1 MDTKNHK
8 AISKRDF
15 KLALRALGLELPRNE
30 YIRLVSRIEK
40 DQNGFIHK
48 EIFMKEA
55 CKLMSSRDNIEN
67 DMIKAFRLI
76 DEEDTGK
83 IDFNS
88 LKNVAKLLGE
98 RVSDQEIINMLEA
111 ADEDGDGKVNLSEF
125 LKLMN
130 RARKVL

>member
-130 RARKVL
+130 RARKVQ